1 MKKNYFKNLMQV
13 SLLLGAAF
21 VISSCDDVIGQEDN
35 PVASYVQWKANT
47 PEEVTLKIG
56 KTYTVQAT
64 AVSSAIV
71 VYESE
76 NPEIAKV
83 DPVTGV
89 ITAVA
94 AGETNINAVVSGIS
108 TTGQSV
114 FTPEKVS
121 IKVIVKD
128 GKASL
133 TRAKDAV
140 IEYTANKDSII
151 DLSKLFTAYPE
162 ATTSGEADKSTVTY
176 SVKILNKAATT
187 ADKYE
192 TYSVS
197 TKLGSKTATSTFKV
211 GPEIE
216 KKNYNKA
223 ICDTLYVIGQ
233 ITSTNGTEYTLPTG
247 TTAADLD
254 IVMDTVKVIIN
265 KSIAYINAK
274 GEREILTADKYKE
287 VNMTDTEFDNTFAA
301 GTYFITAANTAGGT
315 PAYTTATDIKGDVTL
330 IFANNVKAD
339 LKNIDD
345 KTDNATL
352 NIFGEAIATASSTPA
367 KPEYEAWEP
376 AITLSNYPNA
386 ITNFKAV
393 NIYAGTFT
401 VDGTINLKDLN
412 VYGGTL
418 NAGNALGG
426 LDNAIKVS
434 GKLTVDGGA
443 VNAIGHGSDTE
454 NGFAIIGDVVVNK
467 GGFTAT
473 NADYRAVKGNLT
485 AGSKIK
491 FQTSADGTTWADLTT
506 ATTNEKYIKAVA
518 K

>member
-35 PVASYVQWKANT
+35 PVASYVQWQAKT

-56 KTYTVQAT
+56 NTYTVQAT
-64 AVSSAIV
+64 AVSSAII

-83 DPVTGV
+83 DPVTGE

-94 AGETNINAVVSGIS
+94 VGETNINAVVSGIS

-114 FTPEKVS
+114 FTPEKIS

-128 GKASL
+128 GKAKL
-133 TRAKDAV
+133 TRTVDEV
-140 IEYTANKDSII
+140 IEFTANKDSII
-151 DLSKLFTAYPE
+151 DLSKLFTAYP
-162 ATTSGEADKSTVTY
+162 
-176 SVKILNKAATT
+176 
-187 ADKYE
+187 
-192 TYSVS
+192 
-197 TKLGSKTATSTFKV
+197 KV
-211 GPEIE
+211 GTGDNESGISFTAYTYNYAGDATHP
-216 KKNYNKA
+216 KKYNKVVYTAGLGTLSSDDKEFKIGGNLGLA
-223 ICDTLYVIGQ
+223 IAENDITDTLYVV
-233 ITSTNGTEYTLPTG
+233 GTIAKATG
-247 TTAADLD
+247 TNEYDYTTNVDALK
-254 IVMDTVKVIIN
+254 DTVKIVLK
-265 KSIAYINAK
+265 KSIAYMNAEGK
-274 GEREILTADKYKE
+274 REILTADKYKE
-287 VNMTDTEFDNTFAA
+287 VDMTAATFDNTFAA
-301 GTYFITAANTAGGT
+301 GTYFITAAQTNGGA
-315 PAYTTATDIKGDVTL
+315 PAYGTATDIKGNVTL
-330 IFANNVKAD
+330 IFADNVNAD

-376 AITLSNYPNA
+376 AITLNNYPNA

-418 NAGNALGG
+418 NAGRAPGI
-426 LDNAIKVS
+426 DNAIKVS
-434 GKLTVDGGA
+434 GKLTVDGGT
-443 VNAIGHGSDTE
+443 VNAIGNGSDTE

-506 ATTNEKYIKAVA
+506 ATTSEKYIKAVA